1 MTLREA
7 CAWGQEH
14 LAAAGVEDARIDAWY
29 LLEYVTGVNRASY
42 YADSG
47 RRLTEEQEERYSD
60 LIRKR
65 GARIPLQHLTG
76 TQEFMGLEFQ
86 VNEHVL
92 IPRQDTE
99 TLVEHAL
106 EYLEKRRIPSPEG
119 CIRILDMCTGSGCIL
134 LSVLRYAEK
143 YIRKNEHCTARYKAG
158 GLKLEGTGA
167 DISEEAL
174 EVARQNADALYPAA
188 ELVRSDLFANITGTY
203 SMILANPPYIRTE
216 EISRLQDEVR
226 FHDPVLA
233 LDGREDG
240 LYFYRRIVKE
250 AQPHLKR
257 GGVLAFEIG
266 YDQARDVPEL
276 LREAGYTEITVKK
289 DLAGLDR
296 VVSGVLQ

>member
-7 CAWGQEH
+7 CAWGKEQLMAE
-14 LAAAGVEDARIDAWY
+14 GVEDAALDAWY
-29 LLEYVTGVNRASY
+29 LLEYVTGVNRAAY
-42 YADSG
+42 YAEPD
-47 RRLTEEQEERYSD
+47 RKMTEGQEEEYSS

-65 GARIPLQHLTG
+65 AEHIPLQHLTG
-76 TQEFMGLEFQ
+76 FQEFMGLEFR

-99 TLVEHAL
+99 SVVEHAL

-119 CIRILDMCTGSGCIL
+119 SIRILDMCTGSGCIL

-143 YIRKNEHCTARYKAG
+143 YIKKNEHCTEHVKV
-158 GLKLEGTGA
+158 EGTGA
-167 DISEEAL
+167 DVSEEAL
-174 EVARQNADALYPAA
+174 QVARQNADALYPEAK
-188 ELVRSDLFANITGTY
+188 LLQSDLFTNISGVY
-203 SMILANPPYIRTE
+203 SMILSNPPYIRTD

-240 LYFYRRIVKE
+240 LYFYRRIVNE
-250 AQPHLKR
+250 AQPHLER
-257 GGVLAFEIG
+257 GGVLVFEIG
-266 YDQARDVPEL
+266 YDQGKLVSEL
-276 LREAGYTEITVKK
+276 LRKAGYSDITVKK

>member
-7 CAWGQEH
+7 CAWGQEQ
-14 LAAAGVEDARIDAWY
+14 LAAAGVEEARIDAWY

-42 YADSG
+42 YAKPE
-47 RRLTEEQEERYSD
+47 RKLTEEQEEAYSA
-60 LIRKR
+60 LIQKR
-65 GARIPLQHLTG
+65 GEHIPLQHLTG
-76 TQEFMGLEFQ
+76 TQEFMGLKFR

-106 EYLEKRRIPSPEG
+106 EYLEKRRIPSPEE

-143 YIRKNEHCTARYKAG
+143 YIRKNEYCTEPIKI
-158 GLKLEGTGA
+158 EGTGA
-167 DISEEAL
+167 DVSEEAL
-174 EVARQNADALYPAA
+174 EVARQNADVLYPEAK
-188 ELVRSDLFANITGTY
+188 LVRSDLFANITGTY

-250 AQPHLKR
+250 AQPHLER

-276 LREAGYTEITVKK
+276 LREAGYAEITVKK